1 MRQTIRWLAVLV
13 VPILLVSG
21 PAVNAQKGKKPD
33 ADKDKETANSEKM
46 IKSGVLVGKVAALYE
61 EQRKIRL
68 QVTVPVT
75 EINPGAV
82 NSIQQAQLQ
91 MAMARARGDFQGM
104 INAQRQLAQAQLTMY
119 TVRNHNQDVELSA
132 TDDVV
137 VRTARPRE
145 SFDDKGKIK
154 KFTRAE
160 LKELK
165 GPDPKQPGYKA
176 EFSDVQTDQIVQVT
190 LVRKKGAPM
199 KVTPRPRP
207 KKGKDNDADAAAD
220 LLGDH
225 LPQIGMILILSD
237 APASAP

>member
-21 PAVNAQKGKKPD
+21 PAVNAQKDKK
-33 ADKDKETANSEKM
+33 ADKDKDKDTPNSEKM

-119 TVRNHNQDVELSA
+119 TVRNHNQDVELST

-165 GPDPKQPGYKA
+165 GPDPKQPGFKA

-190 LVRKKGAPM
+190 LVRKKGVPM

-207 KKGKDNDADAAAD
+207 KKGKDNDAEAAAD

-237 APASAP
+237 APASNP